1 MLETILAVLMI
12 VGLMAVAM
20 MLTRLAFYGLE
31 HLTGAK
37 YKLGFIL
44 MINGGFNLL
53 VFAIFTNYVGG

>member
-1 MLETILAVLMI
+1 MLETILAVLLV

-20 MLTRLAFYGLE
+20 MLTRLAFHGLE
-31 HLTGAK
+31 SLTGRK

-44 MINGGFNLL
+44 MINGVFNLM

>member
-20 MLTRLAFYGLE
+20 MLTRLAFSGLE
-31 HLTGAK
+31 SLTGRK

-53 VFAIFTNYVGG
+53 VFSIFTNYVGG